1 MKTKLEREW
10 QALKPNYDARK
21 KNEEAKENEE
31 IKENKDLNKYYDE
44 LLKEVQSERII

>member
-21 KNEEAKENEE
+21 KSEK
-31 IKENKDLNKYYDE
+31 IKENKDLDKYYDE
-44 LLKEVQSERII
+44 LLKEAERE

>member
-1 MKTKLEREW
+1 VKTKLEREW

-21 KNEEAKENEE
+21 KSEK
-31 IKENKDLNKYYDE
+31 IKENKDLDKYYDE

>member
-21 KNEEAKENEE
+21 KVEK
-31 IKENKDLNKYYDE
+31 IKESKDLDKYYDE
-44 LLKEVQSERII
+44 LLKEAEKE

>member
-10 QALKPNYDARK
+10 QALKPSANARK
-21 KNEEAKENEE
+21 KSEK
-31 IKENKDLNKYYDE
+31 IKENKDLDKYYDE

>member
-21 KNEEAKENEE
+21 KVEE
-31 IKENKDLNKYYDE
+31 IKENKDLDKYYDE
-44 LLKEVQSERII
+44 LLKEVQDENNIHC

>member
-21 KNEEAKENEE
+21 KVEE
-31 IKENKDLNKYYDE
+31 IKENKDLDKYYDE
-44 LLKEVQSERII
+44 LLKEAEKE

>member
-21 KNEEAKENEE
+21 KVEK
-31 IKENKDLNKYYDE
+31 IKEKEDLDKYYDE
-44 LLKEVQSERII
+44 LLKEAKRE

>member
-21 KNEEAKENEE
+21 KVEE
-31 IKENKDLNKYYDE
+31 IKENKDLDKYYDE
-44 LLKEVQSERII
+44 LLKEAERE